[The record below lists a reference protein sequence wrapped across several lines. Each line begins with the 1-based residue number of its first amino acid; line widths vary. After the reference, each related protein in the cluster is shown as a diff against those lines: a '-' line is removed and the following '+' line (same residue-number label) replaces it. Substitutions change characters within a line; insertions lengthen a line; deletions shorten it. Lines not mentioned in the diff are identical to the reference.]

1 MDNLRRFPAPWVMEE
16 EEGSFRVKDA
26 NGFSLCSVVHRQD
39 LHDRSYQYAEQFLTH
54 DEDRRG
60 SEPAAEEL
68 TQFFL
73 RAARC

>member
-1 MDNLRRFPAPWVMEE
+1 MDNLRRFPARWVMEE

-54 DEDRRG
+54 DEARRI
-60 SEPAAEEL
+60 AKAIAR
-68 TQFFL
+68 L
-73 RAARC
+73 RDLLKRPQY